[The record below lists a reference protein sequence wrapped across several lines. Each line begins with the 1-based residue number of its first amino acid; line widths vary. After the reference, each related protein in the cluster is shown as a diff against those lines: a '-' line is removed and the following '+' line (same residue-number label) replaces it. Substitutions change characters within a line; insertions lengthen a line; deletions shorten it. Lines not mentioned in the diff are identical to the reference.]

1 MSLNPDSRRP
11 VILFRTGWIL
21 LLVLLTTGTVSAEPV
36 IRFAEEIFPEL
47 RGLMETAVQK
57 GGEFRLNALQ
67 VEERQGELDVA
78 KGQRRPSVDLHARVL
93 GAYEIREDIDN
104 DTSADLY
111 GRFTMTQPLYHWGR
125 LERRQSIAEN
135 RVALEEGE
143 YRQKGTR
150 HFMDLRRAYLEWLLM
165 REHRTILEQSI
176 RLSGSYV
183 EARTQ
188 LVQAG
193 RASEQDLLEMEAWLM
208 ENREGLARISKRV
221 RELELR
227 IEQLVGSP
235 VDFSLLG
242 ERSLALIEPMAEEQ
256 LLQWMDREN
265 RAPED
270 LWNPHAEYFS
280 MQKTIQDEQLEIL
293 DKNHWPTLDF
303 VSGVFTDQLD
313 SINQQDSVLRVRFY
327 AGLQVNWNI
336 FDGWQTDGYKRTTL
350 ARKRAFALREE
361 RARDESRQRFRSL
374 LADLQLN
381 LKQIEAREKREQILA
396 RRVELLRQQAQRDQA
411 TDTDLIGGEIDYLEV
426 RQRLMEARVHYLVN
440 LMELGILLG
449 KDPAET
455 YFRSES

>member
-1 MSLNPDSRRP
+1 
-11 VILFRTGWIL
+11 
-21 LLVLLTTGTVSAEPV
+21 
-36 IRFAEEIFPEL
+36 
-47 RGLMETAVQK
+47 
-57 GGEFRLNALQ
+57 
-67 VEERQGELDVA
+67 
-78 KGQRRPSVDLHARVL
+78 
-93 GAYEIREDIDN
+93 
-104 DTSADLY
+104 
-111 GRFTMTQPLYHWGR
+111 
-125 LERRQSIAEN
+125 
-135 RVALEEGE
+135 
-143 YRQKGTR
+143 
-150 HFMDLRRAYLEWLLM
+150 
-165 REHRTILEQSI
+165 
-176 RLSGSYV
+176 
-183 EARTQ
+183 
-188 LVQAG
+188 
-193 RASEQDLLEMEAWLM
+193 MEAWLM

-381 LKQIEAREKREQILA
+381 LKQIEAREKREEILA